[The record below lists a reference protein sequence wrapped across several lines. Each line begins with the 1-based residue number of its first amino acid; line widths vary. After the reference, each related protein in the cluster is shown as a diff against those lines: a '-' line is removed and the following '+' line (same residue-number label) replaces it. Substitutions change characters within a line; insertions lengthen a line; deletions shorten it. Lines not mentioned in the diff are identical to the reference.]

1 MDEVDKTQ
9 SPCTPH
15 PAPCTTHPNYPMS
28 IPFVHLH
35 VHTDYSMLD
44 GAQRCPDIV
53 DQAVKFGMPAVAVT
67 DHGNMSACYEIIQVA
82 RKKGIKPILGCE
94 FYVAPD
100 SCLIKDQ
107 SLPHYQGYHLV
118 CLAENYQGYVN
129 LCHLNEEAWLRGFY
143 YKPRV
148 DKELLQKYHEGII
161 ALSACLGGEIP
172 SLLLRNRD
180 EDAEATLMQY
190 IDIFGKEN
198 FFIELQDHGLE
209 EQKSVN
215 PKLIALARKHGIGMV
230 VTNDSHYLLKEY
242 AEAHDLFLCIG
253 TQTTITDEKRFRFE
267 NSEFYFKSPEEM
279 AALFPDIPEAVSN
292 TVKIAERCNV
302 HLPTVDEDKAN
313 HYPEYPVPEGMTREQ
328 YLREQCLKGIQWRY
342 NFDPNAPKLKPEEQA
357 KIDRMDYELKII
369 QQTGFTS
376 YFLVVW
382 DFLRYAAEV
391 GIPLGPGRGSGA
403 GSIVAYLLGITHID
417 PLRYGLLFE
426 RFLNPDR
433 VSPPDF
439 DIDLCERRRY
449 EVIEY
454 VRKKYGAENVVQI
467 GTFGTL
473 KAKAVIKDV
482 ARAMGRSVEEGN
494 RICKLIPADPKMTLK
509 KALEGDPENN
519 LPPCK
524 ELQELLDTTPWVQE
538 LWKYATILEGMN
550 RNLSIHAAGVII
562 CDRPVADV
570 VPIAKGAGDEPIT
583 QFSAIPCEA
592 LGLLKMDFLGLKT
605 LTIIQ
610 DALDLIEKNTGKHIN
625 SNDIPIDDKA
635 TFDLLNQGNTIAVFQ
650 LESAGMQSL
659 CRRFGVSR
667 LEDIIA
673 LIALYRPG
681 PMQFLDEFIGRKT
694 GAIPV
699 DYDVPAMKPILEET
713 YGIMLYQEQVMQV
726 VQAVAGFSL
735 GNADILRRAMG
746 KKKVEVMLEQFAKF
760 QEGCSANGL
769 KDDVIQNIWE
779 KILKFAGYGFNK
791 SHSAAY
797 GLVSYRTAWLKAN
810 YPAEFMAAVLS
821 SELGNAEKLAFYLK
835 ECRAMNIKIL
845 PPDINVCD
853 SSFSVDGNNIRF
865 GLAAVKGV
873 GSAAVSGIIQAR
885 QQGGRFR
892 DLTDFCERV
901 ENNSKKNLENLIK
914 AGALDCFGLR
924 RSQLLAVCE
933 DAIAI
938 AQQTQ
943 KDRKVGQGSLFDML
957 APEDRKMVE
966 LPILDLPEWSIGEIL
981 NYEKELLGFYVSGH
995 PIAEEQELVDKFQL
1009 DDLSVIPQMP
1019 EGSMVRVGAYLS
1031 SVAMKTSKKDNR
1043 PWAILTLES
1052 REATV
1057 EALIFSD
1064 KYADNLQ
1071 NYPTALQPGQ
1081 VVFVEGEVSRR
1092 DPEAPATI
1100 TASRVIPASLAPQ
1113 IFADSLLLK
1122 VRQDQFTDEKLA
1134 ALQKVCA
1141 ENPGNIPI
1149 IFCLACDNGNLVF
1162 VNNEKT
1168 GVSYT
1173 QELHQQLSMI
1183 SGNDSLIVK
1192 PSQQRPTNNHFRNNW
1207 KNKAKMI

>member
-1 MDEVDKTQ
+1 
-9 SPCTPH
+9 
-15 PAPCTTHPNYPMS
+15 MS
-28 IPFVHLH
+28 LPFVHLH

-53 DQAVKFGMPAVAVT
+53 AQAVKFGMPAVAVT
-67 DHGNMSACYEIIQVA
+67 DHGNMSACYEIIQTA
-82 RKKGIKPILGCE
+82 EKQGIKPILGCE
-94 FYVAPD
+94 LYVAPD
-100 SCLIKDQ
+100 SCRIKDQ

-148 DKELLQKYHEGII
+148 DKELLQKYHHGII

-172 SLLLRNRD
+172 SLLQRNRD

-190 IDIFGKEN
+190 VDIFGKEN
-198 FFIELQDHGLE
+198 FFIELQDHGLDD
-209 EQKSVN
+209 QKYIN
-215 PKLIALARKHGIGMV
+215 PKLISLARKHDIGMV
-230 VTNDSHYLLKEY
+230 VTNDSHYLLKEH
-242 AEAHDLFLCIG
+242 AQAHDLLLCIG

-267 NSEFYFKSPEEM
+267 NAEFYFKSPEEM
-279 AALFPDIPEAVSN
+279 GALFPEIPEAVSN
-292 TVKIAERCNV
+292 TVEIAQRCNV
-302 HLPTVDEDKAN
+302 RLPTVEQDKAN
-313 HYPEYPVPEGMTREQ
+313 HYPEFPVPQGITREE
-328 YLREQCLKGIQWRY
+328 YLREQCLNGMKWRY
-342 NFDPNAPKLKPEEQA
+342 EIDESDPLLTVEA
-357 KIDRMDYELKII
+357 KVKIERLDYELKII

-382 DFLRYAAEV
+382 DFLRYAAEA

-403 GSIVAYLLGITHID
+403 GSIVAYVLGITHID

-454 VRKKYGAENVVQI
+454 VRKKYGSENVVQI

-494 RICKLIPADPKMTLK
+494 RISKLIPADPKMTLN
-509 KALEGDPENN
+509 KALNGDTEHN

-524 ELQELLDTTPWVQE
+524 ELQELLESTPWVQE
-538 LWKYATILEGMN
+538 LWKYASILEGMN

-562 CDRPVADV
+562 CDQPVADV

-583 QFSAIPCEA
+583 QFSAIPCES

-610 DALDLIEKNTGKHIN
+610 DALELIEKNAGRHID
-625 SNDIPIDDKA
+625 SNDIPIDDPA
-635 TFDLLNQGNTIAVFQ
+635 TFALLNQGNTIAVFQ
-650 LESAGMQSL
+650 LESTGMQGL
-659 CRRFGVSR
+659 CRKFGVSR

-694 GAIPV
+694 GTIPV
-699 DYDVPAMKPILEET
+699 DYDVPEMKSILGET

-746 KKKVEVMLEQFAKF
+746 KKKVEAMLEQFAKF
-760 QEGCSANGL
+760 QLGCRENGL
-769 KDDVIQNIWE
+769 KDAVIQNIWD

-810 YPAEFMAAVLS
+810 YPAEFLAAVLT

-853 SSFSVDGNNIRF
+853 SSFSVDGANIRF

-873 GSAAVSGIIQAR
+873 GSAAISGIIQAR

-901 ENNSKKNLENLIK
+901 ENNNRKNLENLIK

-943 KDRKVGQGSLFDML
+943 KDRKAGQGSLFDML

-981 NYEKELLGFYVSGH
+981 NYEKELLGFYISGH
-995 PIAEEQELVDKFQL
+995 PIAEAQALVDKFQL
-1009 DDLSVIPQMP
+1009 DDLSVIAQMQ
-1019 EGSMVRVGAYLS
+1019 EGSMVRAGAYLS
-1031 SVAMKTSKKDNR
+1031 SVSMKTSKKDNR
-1043 PWAILTLES
+1043 PWVILTLES
-1052 REATV
+1052 REASV
-1057 EALIFSD
+1057 EALLFSD
-1064 KYADNLQ
+1064 KYADTLR
-1071 NYPTALQPGQ
+1071 NYPIALQPGQ

-1100 TASRVIPASLAPQ
+1100 SASRVIPAELASQ
-1113 IFADSLLLK
+1113 VFAGSLLLK
-1122 VRQDQFTDEKLA
+1122 IRQDQFTDEKLD
-1134 ALQKVCA
+1134 ALQKICA
-1141 ENPGNIPI
+1141 ENSGPIPI
-1149 IFCLACDNGNLVF
+1149 IFCLACNNGNLVF
-1162 VNNEKT
+1162 VNNDKN
-1168 GVSYT
+1168 GVNYT
-1173 QELHQQLSMI
+1173 AEFHQQISALS
-1183 SGNDSLIVK
+1183 GRDGLIVK
-1192 PSQQRPTNNHFRNNW
+1192 ASQQRPVNNHFRNNW
-1207 KNKAKMI
+1207 KNKANFD

>member
-1 MDEVDKTQ
+1 
-9 SPCTPH
+9 
-15 PAPCTTHPNYPMS
+15 
-28 IPFVHLH
+28 
-35 VHTDYSMLD
+35 MLD

-67 DHGNMSACYEIIQVA
+67 DHGNMSACFEIIQA
-82 RKKGIKPILGCE
+82 AEKRGIKPILGCE
-94 FYVAPD
+94 FYVAPS

-148 DKELLQKYHEGII
+148 DKELLKKYHEGII
-161 ALSACLGGEIP
+161 AMSACLGGEIP
-172 SLLLRNRD
+172 SLLQRNRD

-190 IDIFGKEN
+190 LDIFGKEN
-198 FFIELQDHGLE
+198 FFIELQDHGIE
-209 EQKSVN
+209 EQKQVN
-215 PKLIALARKHGIGMV
+215 PKLIALAKKHDIGMV
-230 VTNDSHYLLKEY
+230 VTNDSHYLLREH
-242 AEAHDLFLCIG
+242 AQAHDLFLCIG
-253 TQTTITDEKRFRFE
+253 TQTTITDEKRFRFA
-267 NSEFYFKSPEEM
+267 NDEFYFKSPEEM
-279 AALFPDIPEAVSN
+279 AALFPEIPEAVSN

-302 HLPTVDEDKAN
+302 HLPTVDRDNAN
-313 HYPEYPVPEGMTREQ
+313 HYPEFPVPEDMTREQ
-328 YLREQCLKGIQWRY
+328 YLRQQCLKGMKWRY
-342 NFDPNAPKLKPEEQA
+342 DIDEANPDLSDEARS
-357 KIDRMDYELKII
+357 KIERLDYELKII
-369 QQTGFTS
+369 QQTGFVS

-382 DFLRYAAEV
+382 DFLRHAAEV

-403 GSIVAYLLGITHID
+403 GSIVAYVLGITHID

-454 VRKKYGAENVVQI
+454 VRQKYGAENVVQI

-482 ARAMGRSVEEGN
+482 ARAMGRSVDEGN
-494 RICKLIPADPKMTLK
+494 RISKLIPTDPKITLE
-509 KALEGDPENN
+509 KALNGDVKDNI
-519 LPPCK
+519 PPCK
-524 ELQELLDTTPWVQE
+524 ELQEMLANTPWMQE
-538 LWKYATILEGMN
+538 LWKYATTLEGMN

-583 QFSAIPCEA
+583 QFSALPCES

-610 DALDLIEKNTGKHIN
+610 DALDLIEKNTSQKIN
-625 SNDIPIDDKA
+625 SNTIPIDDPA
-635 TFDLLNQGNTIAVFQ
+635 TFALLNQGHTIAVFQ
-650 LESAGMQSL
+650 LESSGMQSL
-659 CRRFGVSR
+659 CRKFGVSR

-746 KKKVEVMLEQFAKF
+746 KKQVEIMLEQFTKF
-760 QEGCSANGL
+760 QQGCREKGL
-769 KDDVIQNIWE
+769 ADQVIQNIWD

-810 YPAEFMAAVLS
+810 YPVEFMAAVLT

-835 ECRAMNIKIL
+835 ECRSMNIKIL
-845 PPDINVCD
+845 PPDVNVCD

-873 GSAAVSGIIQAR
+873 GSATVSGIIQAR
-885 QQGGRFR
+885 RAGGAFR

-901 ENNSKKNLENLIK
+901 ENNTKKSLENLIK

-943 KDRKVGQGSLFDML
+943 KDRESGQGSLFDML

-981 NYEKELLGFYVSGH
+981 EYEKELLGFYISGH
-995 PIAEEQELVDKFQL
+995 PIAESQALVDKLQL
-1009 DDLSVIPQMP
+1009 DDLSIIAQMP

-1031 SVAMKTSKKDNR
+1031 AVSMKTAKRDNR

-1052 REATV
+1052 REASI
-1057 EALIFSD
+1057 EALLFSD
-1064 KYADNLQ
+1064 KYAENQ
-1071 NYPTALQPGQ
+1071 RNYPTAVQTGQ

-1092 DPEAPATI
+1092 DPEAPATLN
-1100 TASRVIPASLAPQ
+1100 ASRVIPAEMAAQ
-1113 IFADSLLLK
+1113 VFAGSLLLK
-1122 VRQDQFTDEKLA
+1122 IKQEQFTEEKLSR
-1134 ALQKVCA
+1134 LQRICA
-1141 ENPGNIPI
+1141 ENPGAIPI

-1162 VNNEKT
+1162 VNNDK
-1168 GVSYT
+1168 GAVNYT
-1173 QELHQQLSMI
+1173 QELHQQI
-1183 SGNDSLIVK
+1183 SALNGEDSLIVK
-1192 PSQQRPTNNHFRNNW
+1192 ASQQRPISNNFRNNW
-1207 KNKAKMI
+1207 RNRNSEE

>member
-1 MDEVDKTQ
+1 M
-9 SPCTPH
+9 
-15 PAPCTTHPNYPMS
+15 AL
-28 IPFVHLH
+28 PFVHLH

-44 GAQRCPDIV
+44 GAQRCSDIV
-53 DQAVKFGMPAVAVT
+53 NQAVKFGMTAVAVT
-67 DHGNMSACYEIIQVA
+67 DHGNMSACYEIIQEA
-82 RKKGIKPILGCE
+82 EKKGIKPILGCE
-94 FYVAPD
+94 LYVAPG
-100 SCLIKDQ
+100 SCLVKD
-107 SLPHYQGYHLV
+107 SSIPHHQGYHLV
-118 CLAENYQGYVN
+118 CLAENHQGYVN

-148 DKELLQKYHEGII
+148 DKDLLRKYHQGII

-172 SLLLRNRD
+172 SLLTLNRD
-180 EDAEATLMQY
+180 EEAETTLLEY
-190 IDIFGKEN
+190 LDIFGKEN
-198 FFIELQDHGLE
+198 FFVELQDHGLE
-209 EQKSVN
+209 AQKNIN
-215 PKLIALARKHGIGMV
+215 PKLISLAKKHQVGLV
-230 VTNDSHYLLKEY
+230 VTNDAHYLCKEH
-242 AEAHDLFLCIG
+242 APAHDLFMCIG
-253 TQTTITDEKRFRFE
+253 MQTTITDEKRFRFE
-267 NSEFYFKSPEEM
+267 KAEFYFKSPEEM
-279 AALFPDIPEAVSN
+279 AQLFPELPEAMSN
-292 TVKIAERCNV
+292 TVMIAERCNV
-302 HLPTVDEDKAN
+302 HLKTVEKDKAN
-313 HYPEYPVPEGMTREQ
+313 HYPEYPVPEGITREE
-328 YLREQCLKGIQWRY
+328 YLLQQCIEGLKWRY
-342 NFDPNAPKLKPEEQA
+342 DIDHANPNLLPEEQK
-357 KIDRMDYELKII
+357 KIARMNYELKII

-454 VRKKYGAENVVQI
+454 VRKKYGAANVVQI

-473 KAKAVIKDV
+473 KAKAVVRDV
-482 ARAMGRSVEEGN
+482 ARAMGRSVDEGN
-494 RICKLIPADPKMTLK
+494 RISKLIPADPKMTLN
-509 KALEGDPENN
+509 KALYGDPEHNI
-519 LPPCK
+519 PPSK
-524 ELQELLDTTPWVQE
+524 ELQELLETTPWVQE
-538 LWKYATILEGMN
+538 LWKFASTLEGMN

-562 CDRPVADV
+562 CDQPVANV

-583 QFSAIPCEA
+583 QFSAIPCES

-610 DALDLIEKNTGKHIN
+610 DALDLIEKNTGKHID
-625 SNDIPIDDKA
+625 SNEIPIEDPA
-635 TFDLLNQGNTIAVFQ
+635 TFALLNQGNTIAVFQ
-650 LESAGMQSL
+650 LESTGMQNL

-694 GAIPV
+694 GTIPV
-699 DYDVPAMKPILEET
+699 DYDVPEMKPILQET

-726 VQAVAGFSL
+726 VQQVAGFSL

-746 KKKVEVMLEQFAKF
+746 KKKVEVMVEQFAKF
-760 QEGCSANGL
+760 QQGCHDKGL
-769 KDDVIQNIWE
+769 NDAIIQNIWD

-797 GLVSYRTAWLKAN
+797 GLISYRTAWLKAN
-810 YPAEFMAAVLS
+810 YPTEFMAAVLT

-835 ECRAMNIKIL
+835 ECRSMNINIL

-853 SSFSVDGNNIRF
+853 SSFSVDGSNIRF

-873 GSAAVSGIIQAR
+873 GSAAISGIIKAR
-885 QQGGRFR
+885 KEGGRFSS
-892 DLTDFCERV
+892 LTDFCERV
-901 ENNSKKNLENLIK
+901 ENSNKKNLENLIK
-914 AGALDCFGLR
+914 AGALDCFDLR

-943 KDRKVGQGSLFDML
+943 KDRKAGQGSLFDML
-957 APEDRKMVE
+957 APEDKKMVE
-966 LPILDLPEWSIGEIL
+966 LPILDLPEWGISEIL
-981 NYEKELLGFYVSGH
+981 NYEKELLGFYISGH
-995 PIAEEQELVDKFQL
+995 PIAEAQSQVDKFQL

-1031 SVAMKTSKKDNR
+1031 GISMKTSKKDNS

-1052 REATV
+1052 REASV
-1057 EALIFSD
+1057 EALLFSD
-1064 KYADNLQ
+1064 KYAENLR
-1071 NYPTALQPGQ
+1071 NFPAALQPGKI
-1081 VVFVEGEVSRR
+1081 VFVEGEVSRR
-1092 DPEAPATI
+1092 DPEAPATLS
-1100 TASRVIPASLAPQ
+1100 ASRVVPAELADQ
-1113 IFADSLLLK
+1113 VYAGSLLLK
-1122 VRQDQFTDEKLA
+1122 IPQENFSDEKMAVL
-1134 ALQKVCA
+1134 KEICA
-1141 ENPGNIPI
+1141 NNPGPTPI
-1149 IFCLACDNGNLVF
+1149 IFCLACSNGNLVF
-1162 VNNEKT
+1162 VNNDKS
-1168 GVSYT
+1168 GVTYNP
-1173 QELHQQLSMI
+1173 ELQKQI
-1183 SGNDSLIVK
+1183 SSLLGRDSLIVK
-1192 PSQQRPTNNHFRNNW
+1192 ANQQRPVSNHYRNNW
-1207 KNKAKMI
+1207 KNRNQ